1 MKKTCRWQVFSA
13 GRSGYAARRELAKE
27 AARREQARRVMECHL
42 DVNCG
47 VRRSRTI
54 VGARNACPRAALGAA
69 PTRTSQ
75 TIERE
80 RKSRKQGAL
89 FVRTENRLDR
99 VGRQPNRR
107 LHSPVT
113 VRRMQGIPCADE
125 PFPLGF
131 GVQSVCDAGA
141 CAQSHPLKPRWRFAF
156 FAATGKEGRRRSGE
170 TSRQITI

>member
-1 MKKTCRWQVFSA
+1 MSNWSLSGCWDGSSTTQS
-13 GRSGYAARRELAKE
+13 GRAQRPAPTKNRNNA
-27 AARREQARRVMECHL
+27 
-42 DVNCG
+42 
-47 VRRSRTI
+47 
-54 VGARNACPRAALGAA
+54 VGARNARTRAALGAA

-170 TSRQITI
+170 TPRQTPI